1 MKLYNEIGIYA
12 LVIGLFILSPL
23 TTSGQDTLN
32 VNNRE
37 QTELEYIRWV
47 SEFSSQEKKT
57 SKKGLF
63 YRLGE
68 FVFGKK
74 PAVLIKPIAIVAN
87 NPEKYWAID
96 QKSNTIALIE
106 DQKGITLKSKD
117 RLEETFVSLV
127 DICELPGKGL
137 LISDSRLNQLFL
149 ASYDGKKI
157 DALNDSLVLAQPTGI
172 AFSKDTD
179 EIWVLETKLHRIA
192 ILNKQGEL
200 LRTIGT
206 RGNSTGE
213 FNFPTHIW
221 IDDNGLVYIVDSMN
235 FRVQIFNNQG
245 EFISMFGQAGD
256 ASGYFA
262 RPKGI
267 ATDSHGNI
275 YVVDALFHT
284 VQIFNRTGNLL
295 YSFGNQGH
303 EKGDFWLPLGIY
315 IDSNNYIYVAD
326 SYNMRVQV
334 FQLINHD

>member
-1 MKLYNEIGIYA
+1 MRKA
-12 LVIGLFILSPL
+12 LKYRLCLLLIGLL
-23 TTSGQDTLN
+23 TLN
-32 VNNRE
+32 HISGLAQESINPDTVV
-37 QTELEYIRWV
+37 QTEIEYIRWV
-47 SEFSSQEKKT
+47 SEFSSQDKK
-57 SKKGLF
+57 SNQKGLLG
-63 YRLGE
+63 RVGE

-87 NPEKYWAID
+87 SPEKYWVID

-106 DQKGITLKSKD
+106 EQNGLTLKSKEG
-117 RLEETFVSLV
+117 LEETFVSLV

-157 DALNDSLVLAQPTGI
+157 IALNDSLKLAQPTGI
-172 AFSKDTD
+172 AYSKGKD
-179 EIWVLETKLHRIA
+179 EIWVLETKLHQIA
-192 ILNKQGEL
+192 ILNTQGEL
-200 LRTIGT
+200 LRTIGI
-206 RGNSTGE
+206 RGNSAGE

-221 IDDNGLVYIVDSMN
+221 IDSKGLVYIVDSMN
-235 FRVQIFNNQG
+235 FRVQIFNPDG
-245 EFISMFGQAGD
+245 EFISMFGEVGD

-284 VQIFNRTGNLL
+284 IQIFNREGQLL

-303 EKGDFWLPLGIY
+303 ASGDFWLPLGIY
-315 IDSNNYIYVAD
+315 IDSNDYIYVAD
-326 SYNMRVQV
+326 SYNARVQV
-334 FQLINHD
+334 FQLINHN